1 MSYDLF
7 TYPHKAGFKDNT
19 TSRDA
24 AEAIEASG
32 RAGTLGHYVL
42 CQYRATAKKL
52 FDVNRSAFTP
62 PPKVTSSIVQLMPKA
77 NPEPE
82 CRLEVLERVT
92 AAAFGQRRKTLR
104 NTLKAVFSAEKMAQ
118 LPVDLGLRAENLGV
132 DDYVRLA
139 ALVEPDGAVA

>member
-42 CQYRATAKKL
+42 CQYRAGYELTA
-52 FDVNRSAFTP
+52 DEVAD
-62 PPKVTSSIVQLMPKA
+62 
-77 NPEPE
+77 
-82 CRLEVLERVT
+82 RLEESPLSIRPRVSQLFKQGLIERT
-92 AAAFGQRRKTLR
+92 GARRV
-104 NTLKAVFSAEKMAQ
+104 AVGGRPSHVYRIK
-118 LPVDLGLRAENLGV
+118 
-132 DDYVRLA
+132 
-139 ALVEPDGAVA
+139 VA